1 MGQGNTKTQDST
13 TVRIGREPKERLQK
27 VARNKAVKENRE
39 VTELELVNLAVE
51 ALCTKEERKLG
62 IA

>member
-1 MGQGNTKTQDST
+1 MTEGNTKTQEST

-27 VARNKAVKENRE
+27 LARQKAAKENRDVSE
-39 VTELELVNLAVE
+39 MELANAAVE
-51 ALCTKEERKLG
+51 AYCSKEERKLG

>member
-1 MGQGNTKTQDST
+1 MATQPQKNQEST

-27 VARNKAVKENRE
+27 LARNKAAKENRD
-39 VTELELVNLAVE
+39 VTEMELANE
-51 ALCTKEERKLG
+51 ALEAYCTKEERKLG